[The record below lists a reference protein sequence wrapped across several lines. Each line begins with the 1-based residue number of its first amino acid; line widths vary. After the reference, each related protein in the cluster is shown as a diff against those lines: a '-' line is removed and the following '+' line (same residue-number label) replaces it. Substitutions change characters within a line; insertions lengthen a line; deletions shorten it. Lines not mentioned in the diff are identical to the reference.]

1 MSLLMEV
8 LERAQA
14 VADRL
19 DSELNRVAAG
29 LEQMDRL
36 RSQLPLGLGHT
47 LPKVSLS
54 DPGRLRLAGADLQKV
69 VPTWIP
75 TCGALL
81 SLQEAAAQWRE
92 IADNMGTPITDSLDA
107 ARMSKGR
114 RGWESNGAD
123 EYDTFVHRDAAVADS
138 LETLLRHGA
147 TAIKDAGD
155 MIDSW
160 LTGALLQFLVLG
172 TAVAGMLVA
181 VWQLI
186 VAAQAFLAAWCAA
199 NEAILAVSPWLLASA
214 SAELG
219 AALTAVLLPL
229 AGLVVAVGTLVVTA
243 ALVQQYLR
251 DVAERAAQLIG
262 KVAGDLADSTK
273 WRAPSALPGASD
285 W

>member
-69 VPTWIP
+69 VPTWTP

-92 IADNMGTPITDSLDA
+92 IADNMAPPMD
-107 ARMSKGR
+107 
-114 RGWESNGAD
+114 
-123 EYDTFVHRDAAVADS
+123 FV
-138 LETLLRHGA
+138 L
-147 TAIKDAGD
+147 
-155 MIDSW
+155 
-160 LTGALLQFLVLG
+160 LG
-172 TAVAGMLVA
+172 TAVATMLTA
-181 VWQLI
+181 VWGLI
-186 VAAQAFLAAWCAA
+186 VAAQAFLAAWCAV
-199 NEAILAVSPWLLASA
+199 NEAILAVSPWLLAAA

-219 AALTAVLLPL
+219 AALTAVLIPL
-229 AGLVVAVGTLVVTA
+229 AGLAISVVGVVAAAVVI
-243 ALVQQYLR
+243 QQYLK
-251 DVAERAAQLIG
+251 DVADRAAQSIS
-262 KVAGDLADSTK
+262 KVASDLGDSTK
-273 WRAPSALPGASD
+273 WRAPSALPASD